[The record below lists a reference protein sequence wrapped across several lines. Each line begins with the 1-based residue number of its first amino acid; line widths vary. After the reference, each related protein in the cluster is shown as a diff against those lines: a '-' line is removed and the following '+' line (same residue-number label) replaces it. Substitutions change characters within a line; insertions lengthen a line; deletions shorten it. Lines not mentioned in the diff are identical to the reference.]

1 MYFYYPKSEPSLV
14 RSKIKYD
21 DVVDRSTFKPDS
33 EQTRIK
39 SLTGA
44 GSTVQGIYD
53 DKENRPTN
61 LEIAIRSGK
70 LDKAEISQIKLKKT
84 DEFKESVEQDKKDK
98 IKADSEK
105 IEKARREHLDN
116 MIGFN
121 GKVQES

>member
-1 MYFYYPKSEPSLV
+1 MFFYFPKSEPSLS

-44 GSTVQGIYD
+44 GSTVEGVYD

-84 DEFKESVEQDKKDK
+84 DEFKESVEKDKKDK
-98 IKADSEK
+98 IKADAEK